1 VKVNPKIIFA
11 GLAQN
16 CESHLSAVFDNI
28 NRISRFASETAFIFI
43 ENDSIDNTKQIIQ
56 NFGANKNNFKF
67 LTLDGLSQ
75 VKPRT
80 IRLEFLR
87 NLYLE
92 IIKKDFFLSSFDLLV
107 LMDMDEVNTH
117 EIEITSLDKAIGL
130 IYLNENIAGVFP
142 NQIGSY
148 YDMWAFRHHKFCPD
162 DIWEEV
168 SDYALL
174 HQCSDQE
181 AFSNTFV
188 KKILNIPSNI
198 APIEVNSAFG
208 GLGIYKLKFVLDN
221 PNPYLGSK
229 VKILETTPQINFCKV
244 QICEHVHFH
253 QGLRLLGGKLIILP
267 ELINGINKATINPSF
282 FRTLNF

>member
-1 VKVNPKIIFA
+1 MKITPKIIFA

-16 CESHLSAVFDNI
+16 CEKHLLAVFSNI
-28 NRISRFASETAFIFI
+28 EKISEFASETAYIFI

-56 NFGANKNNFKF
+56 NFSTNKNNFKF

-87 NLYLE
+87 NFYLE
-92 IIKKDFFLSSFDLLV
+92 IIKRDAYLSSFDLLV
-107 LMDMDEVNTH
+107 LMDMDEVNTYT
-117 EIEITSLDKAIGL
+117 IDITALDRALKFL
-130 IYLNENIAGVFP
+130 YSSENIAGIFP

-148 YDMWAFRHHKFCPD
+148 YDMWAFRHQEICPV

-168 SDYALL
+168 SNYALL

-181 AFSNTFV
+181 AFNNTFA
-188 KKILNIPSNI
+188 KKILNIPPNMT
-198 APIEVNSAFG
+198 PIEVNSAFG
-208 GLGIYKLKFVLDN
+208 GLGIYKLNFILNN

-229 VKILETTPQINFCKV
+229 VKILEISPQINFCKV

-253 QGLRLLGGKLIILP
+253 QGIRSLGGKLVILP
-267 ELINGINKATINPSF
+267 EFINGINNATINPSF